1 MTTSTENQIEK
12 YCVFRQ
18 GSSLFALPAN
28 CVVEVSPNPVMVA
41 MPDSNP
47 VLAGVAHLRNE
58 FLPVLELRA
67 LMDVEAH
74 QGSLERQLLVVN
86 GTHGPWAVLV
96 DRVMGLESLEIS
108 NNQDLPNADDWTS
121 AVIGAAALHNEVT
134 RVLNPRIL
142 YRLAENVLQQ
152 SWANSDNDRL
162 AV

>member
-1 MTTSTENQIEK
+1 
-12 YCVFRQ
+12 
-18 GSSLFALPAN
+18 
-28 CVVEVSPNPVMVA
+28 

-74 QGSLERQLLVVN
+74 QGALERQLLVVN
-86 GTHGPWAVLV
+86 GTHGPWGVLV

-108 NNQDLPNADDWTS
+108 NNQDLPEADDWTS
-121 AVIGAAALHNEVT
+121 AVIGAAALHDEVT